1 MKSHF
6 VHFAAALALAAAAA
20 SGPALAQE
28 SGKVAV
34 IHIKAIDGI
43 DARTDEVQVTRDD
56 RFTAG
61 SRYRVKSSDVSSLG
75 GIRTLVLIERRVDSR
90 SGSELTQRYTEE
102 VMAVGGD
109 QFTVRGLDGKDLTYT
124 VDVLSDGSV
133 DLIGPGDR
141 IVVRDRGEYHIWKV
155 EKTDLVSADRIL
167 ID

>member
-1 MKSHF
+1 MKSRF
-6 VHFAAALALAAAAA
+6 VHFAAALALAAAA
-20 SGPALAQE
+20 SGPAYAQE

-43 DARTDEVQVTRDD
+43 DARTDDVQVTRDD
-56 RFTAG
+56 RFSTGA
-61 SRYRVKSSDVSSLG
+61 RYRVRSADVSSLG
-75 GIRTLVLIERRVDSR
+75 GVKTLVLIERRVDSR
-90 SGSELTQRYTEE
+90 SGGELIQRYTQE

-109 QFTVRGLDGKDLTYT
+109 HFTVRGLDGKDVSYT

-141 IVVRDRGEYHIWKV
+141 IVAKDREYHIWKV